1 MKKRKGN
8 GPNGRLLVWWIG
20 AVGVIATASLG
31 YLWQQTEIHG
41 LGREMKKLEVQLD
54 DLRRT
59 NERLSRRYA
68 EMTTPRAL
76 DRRVR
81 ELGLG
86 LAAPQPSQIVRMSE
100 PSGTAKEW
108 AGGQQADYPAY

>member
-8 GPNGRLLVWWIG
+8 GPNGRLLVWWITAI
-20 AVGVIATASLG
+20 AVLSVASLG
-31 YLWQQTEIHG
+31 YLWQQTEIHA
-41 LGREMKKLEVQLD
+41 LGREMKKLEVQLE

-68 EMTTPRAL
+68 EMTTPGAL

-86 LAAPQPSQIVRMSE
+86 LAAPQPGQIVRMSE
-100 PSGTAKEW
+100 PSETAKEW
-108 AGGQQADYPAY
+108 AAGQQPQYRSY

>member
-8 GPNGRLLVWWIG
+8 GPNGKLLFWWIG
-20 AVGVIATASLG
+20 ALCVISISALG

-41 LGREMKKLEVQLD
+41 LGREMKQLELRLE

-68 EMTTPRAL
+68 EMTTPGAL
-76 DRRVR
+76 DRQVR

-86 LAAPQPSQIVRMSE
+86 LVAPQPSQIVRMSE
-100 PSGTAKEW
+100 PSESAKEW
-108 AGGQQADYPAY
+108 AGGQHPQYPAY